1 MYGVC
6 CHVRVVISQLLV
18 LSSLLQMPFFILD
31 LLLPITVDSKP
42 EWNVLTLFPDSP
54 LVNNLILLT
63 VFVLQHR

>member
-6 CHVRVVISQLLV
+6 CHVRVVISRLLA

-31 LLLPITVDSKP
+31 LLVPITVDSKP
-42 EWNVLTLFPDSP
+42 EWNALTLFPDSP